1 MWYFSLKA
9 IKNSRENTLKRTYDM
24 IEGPMNR
31 AHSGR
36 EGAPFE
42 GICFNL
48 SRSVNQILV
57 KFFF

>member
-1 MWYFSLKA
+1 MWYFSPKA

-24 IEGPMNR
+24 IEGPMSR

-42 GICFNL
+42 GICFRL
-48 SRSVNQILV
+48 SRV
-57 KFFF
+57 